1 MAVRREFFVRHRF
14 PAPGASS
21 IRRALTCFRSFL
33 MSLLN
38 SGPASVRARGG
49 LRGRALL
56 VTCLAVFVASAAAAP
71 AVFAQ
76 STPPASADSGRGGG
90 GGRGGNGERM
100 MEALFNGITLT
111 DAQKKT
117 ADSIHAAYGWQ
128 IAKVTGTTPWI
139 TRRDLRQKEMADLR
153 GLLTPAQQPAFDKNL
168 DAIRARMMGRGR
180 RGDSTAGN

>member
-1 MAVRREFFVRHRF
+1 MR
-14 PAPGASS
+14 
-21 IRRALTCFRSFL
+21 
-33 MSLLN
+33 LLN

-49 LRGRALL
+49 LRGRALRGRALL

-76 STPPASADSGRGGG
+76 STPPAAADSGRSGGGGG

-168 DAIRARMMGRGR
+168 DAIRARMMGRGGR

>member
-1 MAVRREFFVRHRF
+1 
-14 PAPGASS
+14 
-21 IRRALTCFRSFL
+21 

-38 SGPASVRARGG
+38 SGPASVRACGG

-56 VTCLAVFVASAAAAP
+56 VTCLAVVVATAAAAP

-76 STPPASADSGRGGG
+76 GTPPAGADSGRGGGGG

-117 ADSIHAAYGWQ
+117 ADSIHTAYGWQ

-168 DAIRARMMGRGR
+168 DAIRARMMGRGGR

>member
-1 MAVRREFFVRHRF
+1 
-14 PAPGASS
+14 
-21 IRRALTCFRSFL
+21 

-38 SGPASVRARGG
+38 SGPAPVRARGG

-71 AVFAQ
+71 AVLAQ
-76 STPPASADSGRGGG
+76 STPPAGADSGRGGG
-90 GGRGGNGERM
+90 GRGGNGARM

-117 ADSIHAAYGWQ
+117 ADSIHTAYGWQ

-168 DAIRARMMGRGR
+168 DAIRARMMGRGGR
-180 RGDSTAGN
+180 RGDSTAG

>member
-1 MAVRREFFVRHRF
+1 
-14 PAPGASS
+14 
-21 IRRALTCFRSFL
+21 

-38 SGPASVRARGG
+38 SGPPAIRARGG

-71 AVFAQ
+71 VVFAQ
-76 STPPASADSGRGGG
+76 STPPAGADSGRGGGGGGGG

-117 ADSIHAAYGWQ
+117 ADSIHTAYGWQ

-168 DAIRARMMGRGR
+168 DAIRARMMGRGGR

>member
-1 MAVRREFFVRHRF
+1 
-14 PAPGASS
+14 
-21 IRRALTCFRSFL
+21 
-33 MSLLN
+33 MSLLH
-38 SGPASVRARGG
+38 SGPASVGARGG
-49 LRGRALL
+49 FRVRALL
-56 VTCLAVFVASAAAAP
+56 VTCLAVFVARAAAAP

-76 STPPASADSGRGGG
+76 STPAAGADSGRGGGGGG

-117 ADSIHAAYGWQ
+117 ADSIHTAYGWQ

-168 DAIRARMMGRGR
+168 DAIRARMMGRGGR
-180 RGDSTAGN
+180 RGDSTAGG

>member
-1 MAVRREFFVRHRF
+1 MN
-14 PAPGASS
+14 
-21 IRRALTCFRSFL
+21 
-33 MSLLN
+33 LLN
-38 SGPASVRARGG
+38 SGPAAVRARGG

-56 VTCLAVFVASAAAAP
+56 VTCLAVLVASAAAAP

-76 STPPASADSGRGGG
+76 STPPAGADSGRGGGGGG

-117 ADSIHAAYGWQ
+117 ADSIHTAYGWQ

-168 DAIRARMMGRGR
+168 GAIRARMMGRGAR

>member
-1 MAVRREFFVRHRF
+1 
-14 PAPGASS
+14 
-21 IRRALTCFRSFL
+21 
-33 MSLLN
+33 
-38 SGPASVRARGG
+38 
-49 LRGRALL
+49 
-56 VTCLAVFVASAAAAP
+56 
-71 AVFAQ
+71 
-76 STPPASADSGRGGG
+76 
-90 GGRGGNGERM
+90 M

-168 DAIRARMMGRGR
+168 DAIRARMMGRGGR
-180 RGDSTAGN
+180 RGDSTAGS

>member
-1 MAVRREFFVRHRF
+1 
-14 PAPGASS
+14 
-21 IRRALTCFRSFL
+21 
-33 MSLLN
+33 
-38 SGPASVRARGG
+38 
-49 LRGRALL
+49 
-56 VTCLAVFVASAAAAP
+56 
-71 AVFAQ
+71 
-76 STPPASADSGRGGG
+76 
-90 GGRGGNGERM
+90 M

-117 ADSIHAAYGWQ
+117 ADSIHTAYGWQ

-168 DAIRARMMGRGR
+168 DAIRARMMGRGGR